1 MEILIDVFGSDDD
14 IYVPIYAVCNM
25 IDKVNAKF
33 VLVGKKAD
41 IRSCIIKRY
50 GSNSNMYLRRIA
62 IIDCKDYITNN
73 EEPAW
78 AIKNKK
84 ESSIVK
90 AYDYMKTKENVVFI
104 SAGSTG
110 ALMAGA
116 LLKLK
121 RIPGIHRPALTTILP
136 TSDPDRKV
144 VFLDSGANPQAKDIS
159 IVQYALLGQI
169 YSKSILGVES
179 PKIALLNIGQEAEKG
194 TPELKE
200 IYKQLKVKFPNF
212 IGNIEARYILSGDA
226 DVIVCDGLLGNI
238 ALKTAEGVVKT
249 LKDVLKQTFTSSVL
263 NSFKGLMVKSTIKEV
278 LKSYDYQANG
288 GAVLL
293 GVKKPGIKVHGS
305 SKIETFEKAIM
316 QAQYMLENKIV
327 EKIEKELKNFDDDNI
342 DNTTNNE
349 KEIIN
354 DNNEENIANEDSY
367 NKDNEINN
375 KNIDNN

>member
-293 GVKKPGIKVHGS
+293 GVKKPVIKVHGS

>member
-14 IYVPIYAVCNM
+14 IDVPIYAACNM
-25 IDKVNAKF
+25 LDNVNAKF
-33 VLVGKKAD
+33 VLVGRKTD

-50 GSNSNMYLRRIA
+50 GSNSNMYLRRIS

-90 AYDYMKTKENVVFI
+90 AYDYMKQKDNVVFI

-116 LLKLK
+116 LLKVK

-136 TSDPDRKV
+136 TSNPDKKV

-159 IVQYALLGQI
+159 IVQYALLGEI
-169 YSKSILGVES
+169 YSKSILGVNS
-179 PKIALLNIGQEAEKG
+179 PKISLLNIGEEAEKG

-200 IYKQLKVKFPNF
+200 VYKQLKAKFPNF
-212 IGNIEARYILSGDA
+212 IGNIEPRYILSGNT

-238 ALKTAEGVVKT
+238 ALKTAEGVVRT
-249 LKDVLKQTFTSSVL
+249 LKDVLKETFTSSVL
-263 NSFKGLMVKSTIKEV
+263 NSFKGLMVKSTIKDV
-278 LKSYDYQANG
+278 LKTYDYQANG

-293 GVKKPGIKVHGS
+293 GVKKPVIKVHGS
-305 SKIETFEKAIM
+305 SKIETFEKAII

-327 EKIEKELKNFDDDNI
+327 EKIEVELKKFDNADDIDEKNDDKIIEKTNI
-342 DNTTNNE
+342 VDQAEQKNTAE
-349 KEIIN
+349 V
-354 DNNEENIANEDSY
+354 
-367 NKDNEINN
+367 NEINN
-375 KNIDNN
+375 EYNNEDI